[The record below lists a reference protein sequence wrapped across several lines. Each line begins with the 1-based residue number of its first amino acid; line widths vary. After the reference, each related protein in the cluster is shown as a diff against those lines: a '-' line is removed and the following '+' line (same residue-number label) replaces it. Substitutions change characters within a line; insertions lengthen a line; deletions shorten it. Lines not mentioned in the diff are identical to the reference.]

1 MVKIREGVGE
11 RENFDGEK
19 KERKKKR
26 GRPLYIYIYIF
37 MGAVQRGKGT
47 GGAIFERKPTNDG
60 PTRHRND
67 FTSLLMVGFT
77 RGA

>member
-26 GRPLYIYIYIF
+26 GRPLYIYIF

>member
-1 MVKIREGVGE
+1 M
-11 RENFDGEK
+11 
-19 KERKKKR
+19 ERKKR
-26 GRPLYIYIYIF
+26 GKKKEEGLYIYIF